1 MKHKWNPEF
10 EDTKKYERVTGPI
23 GRDEEGNHV
32 RKLSLLD
39 GRYVLKPPLEQDK
52 RNKDNQIVYPP
63 PIGRVN
69 ILEAIRCTLRGDGII
84 EVLMPDD
91 RVSFYREKKR
101 VNKMWG
107 GDRGEGW
114 GERAERWRT
123 ALKLLTKTSFSPA
136 PSNFQK
142 E

>member
-1 MKHKWNPEF
+1 MKQKWKPEF

-23 GRDEEGNHV
+23 GRDEEGNQV

-39 GRYVLKPPLEQDK
+39 GRYVLNPPLEQDK
-52 RNKDNQIVYPP
+52 RDKDNQIVYPP

-69 ILEAIRCTLRGDGII
+69 ILEAIRGTLRGDGII

-101 VNKMWG
+101 VNKSWR

-114 GERAERWRT
+114 GRTNRAMENSVKIADQDILQPRT
-123 ALKLLTKTSFSPA
+123 HPRSK
-136 PSNFQK
+136 
-142 E
+142 

>member
-10 EDTKKYERVTGPI
+10 EDTKQYERVTGPI
-23 GRDEEGNHV
+23 GRDEEGNQV

-69 ILEAIRCTLRGDGII
+69 ILEAILCTLRGDGII

-114 GERAERWRT
+114 GRTSRAIENGVKIADQDIFQPRT
-123 ALKLLTKTSFSPA
+123 L
-136 PSNFQK
+136 
-142 E
+142 

>member
-1 MKHKWNPEF
+1 MKQKWNPEF
-10 EDTKKYERVTGPI
+10 EDSGKYERVTGPI
-23 GRDEEGNHV
+23 GRDEEGNQV

-39 GRYVLKPPLEQDK
+39 GRYVLNPPLEQDK
-52 RNKDNQIVYPP
+52 RDKDNQIVYPP

-69 ILEAIRCTLRGDGII
+69 ILEAIRGTLRGDGII

-101 VNKMWG
+101 VNKSWG
-107 GDRGEGW
+107 ADRGE
-114 GERAERWRT
+114 RTERWRT

-136 PSNFQK
+136 FTHVQNDR
-142 E
+142 

>member
-1 MKHKWNPEF
+1 MKQKWNPEF

-23 GRDEEGNHV
+23 GRDEEGNQV
-32 RKLSLLD
+32 RNSSLLD
-39 GRYVLKPPLEQDK
+39 GRYVLNSPLEQDK
-52 RNKDNQIVYPP
+52 RDKENQIVYPP

-69 ILEAIRCTLRGDGII
+69 ILEAIRGTLRGDGII

-101 VNKMWG
+101 VNKS
-107 GDRGEGW
+107 GETGAKDG
-114 GERAERWRT
+114 GERIERWRT
-123 ALKLLTKTSFSPA
+123 ASKLLTKTSFSPA
-136 PSNFQK
+136 PSNFKK